1 LRRPLNTH
9 RDDLNAKLSEQ
20 MVRPVR
26 RGEDPMMSRVAGTA
40 AVLASFFF
48 YAVSAANGQTP
59 AEASRSSAVAS
70 PTYVSLYM
78 EVTVNRPAADVWKRF
93 GGYCA
98 VAEWMK
104 TPCTI
109 TSGKDGELGA
119 VRTLGGGEV
128 LVGKTPASY
137 TYTQPVKDGQPYNL
151 YHGTFEAR
159 PVTTTTSK
167 LIYAFVYDNFPGA
180 AHGGKADAGDAADAH
195 RAGAAGA
202 WRNAFIRMPFARE
215 RTIEAPGAHP

>member
-1 LRRPLNTH
+1 MLSFPSRWCADSAREGSHDESSGRDGCSACKRLLLHRQYKQRANARPSP
-9 RDDLNAKLSEQ
+9 REQ
-20 MVRPVR
+20 
-26 RGEDPMMSRVAGTA
+26 RGRVT
-40 AVLASFFF
+40 
-48 YAVSAANGQTP
+48 
-59 AEASRSSAVAS
+59 
-70 PTYVSLYM
+70 PTYVSLYL
-78 EVTVNRPAADVWKRF
+78 EVTVNRPAADVWQRL

-128 LVGKTPASY
+128 LVGRTPTSY

-159 PVTTTTSK
+159 PVTSTTSK
-167 LIYAFVYDNFPGA
+167 LIYAFLYDNSMLP
-180 AHGGKADAGDAADAH
+180 DDAAREADKA
-195 RAGAAGA
+195 RRTASFTERLQNMKKYLEDGSAG
-202 WRNAFIRMPFARE
+202 R
-215 RTIEAPGAHP
+215 

>member
-1 LRRPLNTH
+1 
-9 RDDLNAKLSEQ
+9 

-40 AVLASFFF
+40 AVLASVF

-104 TPCTI
+104 NPCTI

-167 LIYAFVYDNFPGA
+167 LIYAFVYDNSMLPDDG
-180 AHGGKADAGDAADAH
+180 
-195 RAGAAGA
+195 
-202 WRNAFIRMPFARE
+202 ARE
-215 RTIEAPGAHP
+215 ADKARRTASFTERLQNMKKYLEDGGAGR

>member
-1 LRRPLNTH
+1 
-9 RDDLNAKLSEQ
+9 
-20 MVRPVR
+20 
-26 RGEDPMMSRVAGTA
+26 MMSRVAGTA
-40 AVLASFFF
+40 AALASFFF
-48 YAVSAANGQTP
+48 YAVSTANGQTT

-98 VAEWMK
+98 VAEWMN

-119 VRTLGGGEV
+119 GRTLGGGEV

-137 TYTQPVKDGQPYNL
+137 TYTQPVKDGQPVQPLPRHVRGEVGHHDNL
-151 YHGTFEAR
+151 EADLR
-159 PVTTTTSK
+159 
-167 LIYAFVYDNFPGA
+167 L
-180 AHGGKADAGDAADAH
+180 HLRQLDAA
-195 RAGAAGA
+195 R
-202 WRNAFIRMPFARE
+202 
-215 RTIEAPGAHP
+215 

>member
-1 LRRPLNTH
+1 M
-9 RDDLNAKLSEQ
+9 LSSGQ
-20 MVRPVR
+20 RVRPMR
-26 RGEDPMMSRVAGTA
+26 REEDRMMSRLAGTA
-40 AVLASFFF
+40 AALAGFFF
-48 YAVSAANGQTP
+48 CAVSTANGQTP
-59 AEASRSSAVAS
+59 AAASRSSAVAS

-128 LVGKTPASY
+128 LVGRTEFSY
-137 TYTQPVKDGQPYNL
+137 TYTQPVKEGQPYNL

-159 PVTTTTSK
+159 PVTATTSK
-167 LIYAFVYDNFPGA
+167 LIYEFVFDNSMLP
-180 AHGGKADAGDAADAH
+180 DDAAREADK
-195 RAGAAGA
+195 
-202 WRNAFIRMPFARE
+202 AR
-215 RTIEAPGAHP
+215 RTATYTQRLVR

>member
-1 LRRPLNTH
+1 MIN
-9 RDDLNAKLSEQ
+9 
-20 MVRPVR
+20 
-26 RGEDPMMSRVAGTA
+26 RVAGTA
-40 AVLASFFF
+40 AALASFFF
-48 YAVSAANGQTP
+48 CAVGTSNGQTP
-59 AEASRSSAVAS
+59 AQAVRSSAVAS
-70 PTYVSLYM
+70 PTYVSLYL
-78 EVTVNRPAADVWKRF
+78 EVTVNRPAADVWLRF

-128 LVGKTPASY
+128 LVGRTLTSY

-159 PVTTTTSK
+159 PVTATTSK
-167 LIYAFVYDNFPGA
+167 LIYAFVYDNSMLPDDDG
-180 AHGGKADAGDAADAH
+180 
-195 RAGAAGA
+195 
-202 WRNAFIRMPFARE
+202 ARE
-215 RTIEAPGAHP
+215 ADKARRTASFTERL

>member
-1 LRRPLNTH
+1 M
-9 RDDLNAKLSEQ
+9 Q
-20 MVRPVR
+20 
-26 RGEDPMMSRVAGTA
+26 RGEDRMIIRVAGTA
-40 AVLASFFF
+40 AALAGFFF
-48 YAVSAANGQTP
+48 YAVSTSNGQTP
-59 AEASRSSAVAS
+59 TAASRNSAVAS

-98 VAEWMK
+98 VAEWMR

-128 LVGKTPASY
+128 LVGKTPMSY

-159 PVTTTTSK
+159 PVTATTSK
-167 LIYAFVYDNFPGA
+167 LIYAFIYDNSMLSDDG
-180 AHGGKADAGDAADAH
+180 
-195 RAGAAGA
+195 
-202 WRNAFIRMPFARE
+202 ARE
-215 RTIEAPGAHP
+215 ADKARRTVSFTERLQNMKKYLEGGGAGR

>member
-1 LRRPLNTH
+1 MRRPLEANPRML

-40 AVLASFFF
+40 AALASVFF

-104 TPCTI
+104 NPCTI

-167 LIYAFVYDNFPGA
+167 LIYAFVYDNSMLPDDG
-180 AHGGKADAGDAADAH
+180 
-195 RAGAAGA
+195 
-202 WRNAFIRMPFARE
+202 ARE
-215 RTIEAPGAHP
+215 ADKARRTASFTERLQNMKKYLEDGGAGR